1 MHKTVSYLM
10 CAVAFLALALSRE
23 LEPLVVGA
31 VVVIGLGSWFVEPS
45 RFDGKLLSRWTLVWN
60 VLAILVFG
68 ACVFNAVRGDLLPA
82 GVELICFLL
91 VNKLMN
97 RTKSRD
103 YQHAYVLSFL
113 MLVAGA
119 ALSSDLTYALCFLFY
134 VVFATWTLT
143 LFHLRREMEDNY
155 LLKHSDDAQ
164 SERVAVERILNS
176 RRIVG
181 GSFLAGTALVSVGVS
196 IMACVAFFLIPRFG
210 FGFFAAHGRKAQPT
224 VGFTDR
230 VELGEYGQVQDNP
243 QVVVRVELPA
253 GPPTEPL
260 HLRGV
265 AFDHY
270 QGGHWTRTARIEATK
285 LVRRG
290 RLAFVDPPTQKLS
303 AEVRERI
310 LGGALEQ
317 RIYLDP
323 LDTSVLFAASDP
335 VAYELP
341 PGHAG
346 TDLDIEGRR
355 GGEVYA
361 VEGHVDVT
369 TGHVAYTERKSAMR
383 YTAYSR
389 LGRTD
394 LGRLLSD
401 VAYTEI
407 EPGPELR
414 TYLAVPPLATRVTD
428 LAKALVAGHK
438 TRWAKAHAVEAYLR
452 TRLRYTLDL
461 KRDERFDPIEDFLF
475 VQKAGHCEYFASA
488 MALLL
493 RSVGVPTRM
502 VSGFYGGEWNQYGKY
517 LAVRQ
522 RDAHAWVEVWVGG
535 AGWVTFDPTPG
546 GAAGAEESRI
556 FLRMRLLMDTVQLA
570 WFKYVIEYDLGK
582 QVDLARSTGRVL
594 SELGG
599 GGKSTGTLERLRR
612 TVRPG
617 LVLALL
623 CVLVVTLRRGRWRG
637 SAAKV
642 GDLHLA
648 KAYVALEKRGLARGL
663 GETAREL
670 ARRAIAE
677 RDPGAEAFVRLVERC
692 YAARYGS
699 EAVDRAELAALVQ
712 KVVRPAKVA
721 RTAAPGPAML
731 L

>member
-1 MHKTVSYLM
+1 M
-10 CAVAFLALALSRE
+10 CAVAFLALALSHE
-23 LEPLVVGA
+23 LESPLVGA
-31 VVVIGLGSWFVEPS
+31 VALIGLGSWFVEPR
-45 RFDGKLLSRWTLVWN
+45 RFDARSLSRWTLVWN
-60 VLAILVFG
+60 VLTVLVFA
-68 ACVFNAVRGDLLPA
+68 ACVANAVRGELLPA
-82 GVELICFLL
+82 GVDLICFLL

-155 LLKHSDDAQ
+155 LLKHSEDTQ
-164 SERVAVERILNS
+164 SERVAVERILAS
-176 RRIVG
+176 RRIIG
-181 GSFLAGTALVSVGVS
+181 GPFLAGTALVSVGVS
-196 IMACVAFFLIPRFG
+196 ITACIAFFLIPRFG

-243 QVVVRVELPA
+243 QVVLRVELPA

-270 QGGHWTRTARIEATK
+270 QGGHWTRTARIEPTK
-285 LVRRG
+285 LTRRG
-290 RLAFVDPPTQKLS
+290 RLAFVDPPTQKLNGE
-303 AEVRERI
+303 ARARLLAGTI
-310 LGGALEQ
+310 EQ

-341 PGHAG
+341 PGTPG
-346 TDLDIEGRR
+346 TSVDIEGRR

-361 VEGHVDVT
+361 VEGHVDLSS
-369 TGHVAYTERKSAMR
+369 GRIAYTERKSAMR

-389 LGRTD
+389 LGRND
-394 LGRLLSD
+394 IGRLLSD
-401 VAYTEI
+401 TAYTDVD
-407 EPGPELR
+407 PGPELR
-414 TYLAVPPLATRVTD
+414 TYLTLPPLATRVTD
-428 LAKALVAGHK
+428 LAKALVAGHQ

-461 KRDERFDPIEDFLF
+461 KRDDRYDPIEDFLF

-493 RSVGVPTRM
+493 RSVGIPTRM
-502 VSGFYGGEWNQYGKY
+502 VSGFYGGEWNRYGKY

-522 RDAHAWVEVWVGG
+522 RDAHAWVEVWVGD

-546 GAAGAEESRI
+546 GAPGPEESR
-556 FLRMRLLMDTVQLA
+556 FLVRMRLLADTVQLA

-582 QVDLARSTGRVL
+582 QVDLARSTGRAL

-599 GGKSTGTLERLRR
+599 GGKSTGTLDWLRR
-612 TVRPG
+612 AVRPG
-617 LVLALL
+617 LVLALVA
-623 CVLVVTLRRGRWRG
+623 VLVVVLRRGRWSGATARP
-637 SAAKV
+637 
-642 GDLHLA
+642 GDVHLA
-648 KAYVALEKRGLARGL
+648 KAYVALGKRGLVRGV
-663 GETAREL
+663 GETALEL
-670 ARRAIAE
+670 ARRARAAS
-677 RDPGAEAFVRLVERC
+677 DPGAEAFDQLVARC
-692 YAARYGS
+692 YAVRYGG
-699 EAVDRAELAALVQ
+699 ELIARAELAALV
-712 KVVRPAKVA
+712 RKVA
-721 RTAAPGPAML
+721 RPVKPARAAA
-731 L
+731 